1 MLAFSNSLMENWQKE
16 DLLQTYLQG
25 RWYTAAK
32 EKRQRSAYAQ
42 GGSDCEYHIS
52 GLSFHL
58 GCFIGREGLF
68 CERR

>member
-1 MLAFSNSLMENWQKE
+1 MNVPQ
-16 DLLQTYLQG
+16 
-25 RWYTAAK
+25 YTAAK

-58 GCFIGREGLF
+58 GCFCFLGVKIRNQFFIGNRSHSQRGIIRQKNTN
-68 CERR
+68 RR